1 MLALSLTIGVYVQ
14 MAKASGDLSVSKLS
28 TILGSVHIDTITG
41 CILMGKLTMNTVIYA
56 SRFRAMQTREASS
69 RVVEC
74 KAFSCLFIYV
84 DLIHP
89 IVIQPH
95 GYSVDYT

>member
-1 MLALSLTIGVYVQ
+1 MLPLSLTIGVYVQ
-14 MAKASGDLSVSKLS
+14 MAKASGHLSISKLS
-28 TILGSVHIDTITG
+28 TILGSVHMDRITG
-41 CILMGKLTMNTVIYA
+41 FILMGKLTMNTVLYA
-56 SRFRAMQTREASS
+56 SRFRAMRSREASS

-74 KAFSCLFIYV
+74 KAFSCQFIYV

-95 GYSVDYT
+95 GYSLDYI